1 VAEQGQRRK
10 LAAILSA
17 DVVGYSRLMQDDDA
31 ATVETLTRYRAIF
44 SDFVKRHEGRI
55 VDSPGDNILAQFDS
69 PVEAVQCAVEIQRE
83 LARRNLQLAQHRQM
97 QFRIGINLGDIL
109 SRDDGTIYGDGVNV
123 AARLESLAEPGG
135 IMISE
140 SARMQVRTLIDVG
153 IADAGE
159 HEVKNIKEPVHA
171 YRIVLDET
179 TPRARVSRIV
189 PRAKTAAL
197 AAAALVIAI
206 VVGMALRSGGE
217 TEDPILAMPTG
228 PTIAVLPFTN
238 MSGDPEQEYFSDG
251 ITEDIITELSRFDEL
266 HVISRLSTFQYK
278 GKAVDVRQVGRELGA
293 HYVVEGSV
301 RKAGNRMRV
310 TAQLLDAKDGKHL
323 WAESY
328 DRNLTAV
335 DIFAVQDEVTG
346 HIVTTIADAYGIIR
360 VTQMTSVTRKHTQD
374 LGGYECVLRA
384 HEYYRAKLNPS
395 NHFEVRNCLE
405 EAVATDPGYADAW
418 TWLAG
423 AYRDEYEFSFN
434 TRPNS
439 LERAETAAKKAIA
452 LEPLNQAAHAFLADV
467 MFDRHDADSYFEQA
481 EHSVAINPNS
491 ANVLV
496 WQGHRIAF
504 AGKWERGIAL
514 VRKGFALSRNPPG
527 WMYWP
532 TTVYY
537 YNKGEYEQALV
548 EALNMKLPGFFVN
561 HYLLAATYAQLGRKQ
576 EAHAAVD
583 DLLGVFPNFG
593 VDGRTHLRGWYW
605 EAELEERLV
614 DGLRKAG
621 LNIPDEPSTAD

>member
-1 VAEQGQRRK
+1 VAEPGQRRK

-31 ATVETLTRYRAIF
+31 ATVETLTKYRTIF
-44 SDFVKRHEGRI
+44 GEFASRHDGRI

-69 PVEAVQCAVEIQRE
+69 PVEAVQCAIEIQRD
-83 LARRNLQLAQHRQM
+83 LGRRNLQLANHRQM

-123 AARLESLAEPGG
+123 AARLEALATPGG

-140 SARMQVRTLIDVG
+140 SAQMQVRSLIDVN
-153 IADAGE
+153 ISDAGE
-159 HEVKNIKEPVHA
+159 HEVKNIAEPVHA
-171 YRIVLDET
+171 YRIALDET
-179 TPRARVSRIV
+179 TRERQGAHKMPRARLAI
-189 PRAKTAAL
+189 TAGVI
-197 AAAALVIAI
+197 LVIAI
-206 VVGMALRSGGE
+206 VAGIMTRPDSE
-217 TEDPILAMPTG
+217 PEDPILAMPTG

-238 MSGDPEQEYFSDG
+238 LSGDPEQEYFSDG

-278 GKAVDVRQVGRELGA
+278 DKAVDVRKVGRELGA

-301 RKAGNRMRV
+301 RKSANRVRV

-328 DRNLTAV
+328 DRDLTAA
-335 DIFAVQDEVTG
+335 DLFAVQDEVTG

-360 VTQMTSVTRKHTQD
+360 VTQMANVTRNQTRN

-384 HEYYRAKLNPS
+384 HEYYRAKLSPDY
-395 NHFEVRNCLE
+395 HLVVRNCLE
-405 EAVATDPGYADAW
+405 EAVETEPGYADAW

-423 AYRDEYEFSFN
+423 TYRDEYEFGFN
-434 TRPNS
+434 PRPNP
-439 LERAETAAKKAIA
+439 LARAETAANKAIE
-452 LEPLNQAAHAFLADV
+452 LDPLNQAAHAFLADV
-467 MFDRHDADSYFEQA
+467 LFDRHDADSYFDQA
-481 EHSVAINPNS
+481 EHAVAINPNS

-514 VRKGFALSRNPPG
+514 VRKGFVLSRNPPG

-537 YNKGEYEQALV
+537 YNKGNYDQALV
-548 EALNMKLPGFFVN
+548 EALNINLPGFFVN
-561 HYLLAATYAQLGRKQ
+561 HYLLAATYAQLGRTK
-576 EAHAAVD
+576 EAKASVD
-583 DLLGVFPNFG
+583 DLLAVFPGFAT
-593 VDGRTHLRGWYW
+593 DGRAHFRGWYW
-605 EAELEERLV
+605 EEELEQRLI

-621 LNIPDEPSTAD
+621 LVISE